1 VIQVDTDGAIA
12 PPRRNGELV
21 FAAPWQARA
30 FGMAIALL
38 ERQGLG
44 WDTFRR
50 HLVAAIEKDPAATY
64 YEQFVDALAAMAA
77 EMAGEPHPGSRAI
90 ALYPCE
96 K

>member
-1 VIQVDTDGAIA
+1 VITVDTAGALA

-44 WDTFRR
+44 WEAFRR
-50 HLVAAIEKDPAATY
+50 HLVAAIDRQPAATY
-64 YEQFVDALAAMAA
+64 YEQFVEALAAMAR
-77 EMAGEPHPGSRAI
+77 EMDGEPHQRSPVRAPH
-90 ALYPCE
+90 PCGT
-96 K
+96 